1 MKRIVKLTNEEKREL
16 FRNTANRMGL
26 TDAIIEKD
34 FWVCY
39 VLDYLFS
46 RSPWKDALVF
56 KGGTSLSKVYHIISR
71 FSEDIDLMID
81 WRLLGYTTDEPW
93 ENRSKTKQDKY
104 SKQMRADTNTFLE
117 EVLVPH
123 LRKGFHEEMGTIPEI
138 YIEKDGL
145 ESIVNFAYPHLY
157 DDIYLRPEVRLEIGA
172 LAEWSPSHYEEII
185 SYSAEQY
192 PELFEETISKVRT
205 TDVERTFWEKLT
217 ILHKVATQEGK
228 SLIPRY
234 ARHYYDVYC
243 MVNTD
248 VKGKALKR
256 NDLLKKDINFK
267 SKFYYAKSAGYE
279 TAKIGSLKLV
289 PSEST
294 ISQLADDY
302 EHMKNMIYGD
312 IPEFNEIIR
321 EIAILEKE
329 INTL

>member
-1 MKRIVKLTNEEKREL
+1 MKRIVKLTNEDKREL

-93 ENRSKTKQDKY
+93 EGRSKTRQDKY

-123 LRKGFHEEMGTIPEI
+123 LRKDFHEEMGAIPEI

-192 PELFEETISKVRT
+192 PKLFEETISKVRT

-248 VKGKALKR
+248 VKEKALKR

-302 EHMKNMIYGD
+302 EHMKNMIFGD
-312 IPEFNEIIR
+312 IPEFNEIIK

-329 INTL
+329 INAL